1 MATFLT
7 LLAIFYIVGV
17 FVVARRHYAARHG
30 VTYTRHTPLFNT
42 STFVGLVW
50 PAWFFIESWKNPPL
64 CQHMRHVEV
73 RRAAR
78 ARYESYQQALRDEGR
93 A

>member
-1 MATFLT
+1 MGTFLA
-7 LLAIFYIVGV
+7 LLVIAYLVGV

-30 VTYTRHTPLFNT
+30 VVYTRHTPIFNT

-50 PAWFFIESWKNPPL
+50 PASLFFEPWKNPPL

-78 ARYESYQQALRDEGR
+78 VRHESYQQALREEGN